1 MKKLSLIMTMALV
14 LTFVMGSQ
22 VMAEEPVVDP
32 EPEYLQDIVLTDPVL
47 VENPEDDVDI
57 DYDFDEAETSYRF
70 SVEYGVDDILLTPD
84 VVEAKIEDLTFEVV
98 KIAEPDDVVVE
109 AVDDS
114 YPIPLS
120 LGENHFVVTVV
131 DTSLAEGSDPVAVY
145 DYVIVRSPL
154 EDMIAFIGDEEIAA
168 FEYDSAEYNYEIS
181 TTTGTA
187 VHLELVYVEGFTA
200 TVIGDDDIDVTEAD
214 GSYDIDNLTFG
225 NNLVTVTLTEVLEE
239 GSVDVAQEIQYTLNI
254 LVSPLADL
262 MVLVGEDEM
271 TLDPVFMS
279 DILAYETFLP
289 YTVTQV
295 DLDYALEVLD
305 TDESVEA
312 YFFTLNSEDEEVE
325 LTPVIVGSKVENFD
339 VVVGSN
345 PVYLKVI
352 YSRVVEEK
360 TVEEVSFTYE
370 VDVMVGTI
378 LNELNIY
385 DGDKVV
391 DDKPVLLFGED
402 FESARLSYEVTVPYD
417 TASIV
422 VDTLPEGMT
431 LRLVEQYGVDAE
443 LDVVVPMEDGK
454 YLLDNPGTY
463 TLEVTVDEDIM
474 YDIVIM
480 KPTLLSSLVLDP
492 SVEGFDFDPETMKY
506 TLEYPEDTTNI
517 TVAAISIFEEATVKI
532 GKNDPEVGADT
543 EEVELSV
550 GKNYLNI
557 IVSIDEVE
565 TNYRLTIYV
574 GDAATQMDPHLRE
587 YSFEYSEMHGTYED
601 HHYSFDGDDSY
612 YAAIKAFK
620 YGSNRFNYID
630 LTPVEGEDNGGDA
643 EYIEISYAMYKYL
656 VQHKV
661 KLLYNGEVIDLK
673 SFRLRSTIKDPKDEM
688 YVYIYI
694 TETGFEA
701 SLVKIEEEAVE
712 TEATPS
718 VKTNPGK
725 GNKK

>member
-22 VMAEEPVVDP
+22 VMAEEPV
-32 EPEYLQDIVLTDPVL
+32 YLDDIAITDPVV
-47 VENPEDDVDI
+47 VENLEDDVDI
-57 DYDFDEAETSYRF
+57 DYGFEEGEESYRF
-70 SVEYGVDDILLTPD
+70 SVEYDVDDILLTPE
-84 VVEAKIEDLTFEVV
+84 VVEAKIEDLAFEVV
-98 KIAEPDDVVVE
+98 ITSEPVDVVVE
-109 AVDDS
+109 AVAES

-120 LGENHFVVTVV
+120 LGENHVVVTVE

-145 DYVIVRSPL
+145 EYVIVRSPL
-154 EDMIAFIGDEEIAA
+154 EDMIAFIGEADTAA
-168 FEYDSAEYNYEIS
+168 FDFDPATFSYEIS
-181 TTTGTA
+181 TSTGTA
-187 VHLELVYVEGFTA
+187 VSVELAYVEGFTA
-200 TVIGDDDIDVTEAD
+200 TVTREDDSEVTEID

-239 GSVDVAQEIQYTLNI
+239 GTEDVAQEIQYTLNI

-271 TLDPVFMS
+271 ILDPEFMS

-305 TDESVEA
+305 TDESIEA
-312 YFFTLNSEDEEVE
+312 YFFTLNSEAEEVE
-325 LTPVIVGSKVENFD
+325 LTPVIEGSKVEDFD

-352 YSRVVEEK
+352 YSRVVDVE
-360 TVEEVSFTYE
+360 TVEEVPFTYE

-378 LNELNIY
+378 LNELNIF

-391 DDKPVLLFGED
+391 DDEAVLLFGED
-402 FESARLSYEVTVPYD
+402 FESAVLTYEVTVPYD

-422 VDTLPEGMT
+422 VETLPEGMT
-431 LRLVEQYGVDAE
+431 LRLVDQYGVDAE
-443 LDVVVPMEDGK
+443 PDVVVPMEDGK
-454 YLLDNPGTY
+454 YPLDDPGTY

-474 YDIVIM
+474 YEIVIM

-517 TVAAISIFEEATVKI
+517 TVAAIAIFEEATVKI
-532 GKNDPEVGADT
+532 GKNDPEIGADSKL
-543 EEVELSV
+543 VELSV

-557 IVSIDEVE
+557 IVCIDEVE
-565 TNYRLTIYV
+565 TNYKLTIYV

-587 YSFEYSEMHGTYED
+587 YSFEYSEMHGIYED

-612 YAAIKAFK
+612 FAAIRAFK

-661 KLLYNGEVIDLK
+661 KLLYNGDVIDLK

-694 TETGFEA
+694 TDTGFEA

-725 GNKK
+725 GHKK